1 MHGHW
6 TSIDTV
12 ENFKYVSF
20 VLNYTRIVKLL
31 LHKEKY
37 HNLMKSQTLLASVPI
52 GHWSKAN
59 SRHVPVLATMFFLYI
74 DTMTQQFTGEK

>member
-52 GHWSKAN
+52 GHSSKAN
-59 SRHVPVLATMFFLYI
+59 SRHVPVLATMFFSYV
-74 DTMTQQFTGEK
+74 DTMTQEFTCEK